1 MDRQVGYD
9 VDVAVVGGGP
19 SGLAA
24 AIALREA
31 GVSGVEVLERESA
44 AGGIPRHSAHTGYG
58 LRDLRRV
65 MSGPRYARHYA
76 GAAAAAGVAL
86 RTGSMVTGWS
96 GDGGLLVSSP
106 EGTRTVRASAVL
118 LATGARERGRAA
130 RWVPGAR
137 GEGVYTTG
145 RLQQAVHLHGRPVGR
160 RALVV
165 GAEHVAFS
173 AMTALRHAGVEV
185 VALGTEPPRHQSY
198 AAFGMAA
205 RTVLRTP
212 GLTGTRVGRPARQ
225 PPADPCRAG
234 ADRRRRRST
243 VACDTVVFTGDWV
256 PDHELAR
263 AAGLRMDRGTLGPAV
278 DAAGATEAVGV
289 FAAGNLCHPVRPR
302 TSPLSADG
310 TRPLPWPAGSRTA
323 APRRSRPV
331 SRSTSIPRPSG

>member
-1 MDRQVGYD
+1 
-9 VDVAVVGGGP
+9 
-19 SGLAA
+19 
-24 AIALREA
+24 
-31 GVSGVEVLERESA
+31 
-44 AGGIPRHSAHTGYG
+44 
-58 LRDLRRV
+58 
-65 MSGPRYARHYA
+65 
-76 GAAAAAGVAL
+76 
-86 RTGSMVTGWS
+86 MVTGWS

-145 RLQQAVHLHGRPVGR
+145 RLQKAAPHLHGRPVGR

-212 GLTGTRVGRPARQ
+212 GLTGTREAGLRGSPRLTHVELERI
-225 PPADPCRAG
+225 ADG
-234 ADRRRRRST
+234 RRST

-278 DAAGATEAVGV
+278 DAAGATKAVGV